1 MAIFEVIKYQGDNDI
16 FVWKHPAEDFNTLS
30 QLIVN
35 ESQEALFFKNGEALD
50 LFGPGRHTL
59 HTQNIPLIRK
69 LVNLPMGG
77 ESPFHCQVFFIN
89 KTMPLDVKWGTPSQI
104 QVLDPKYQIVIH
116 AGANGGLG
124 VQIEDSRKFITKLVG
139 TKSVFDRDSLVNY
152 FKELIA
158 TRTKTY
164 LTRIMSEVPFILVNS
179 RLDDISAALKEKL
192 AEDMREFGVK
202 LVNFFV
208 STIQLRENEHFEKI
222 QSALAQAASRNI
234 EGYNWVDEQISEI
247 TKRYASNEGAQNS
260 PGGMMAQMPLA
271 FAFGNMLRNTA
282 QPLMEQS
289 FSGTPQA
296 FAGFGAPPPKSPFDS
311 PPAPIKPKAMP
322 ASAPAA
328 STDISDFEQRL
339 KKLEMLKG
347 KIPDEQYEAK
357 MQEILNSI

>member
-1 MAIFEVIKYQGDNDI
+1 MAMFEVIKYEGENDI

-69 LVNLPMGG
+69 IVNLPMGG

-89 KTMPLDVKWGTPSQI
+89 KTMPLDIKWGTPSQI
-104 QVLDPKYQIVIH
+104 QVLDPKFQILLH

-139 TKSVFDRDSLVNY
+139 TRSVFDRNYLVDY
-152 FKELIA
+152 FRELIS

-164 LTRIMSEVPFILVNS
+164 LNRIMSEVTFVLVNS
-179 RLDDISAALKEKL
+179 HLEDISAALKEKL
-192 AEDMREFGVK
+192 AEDMNEFGVR
-202 LVNFFV
+202 LINFFV
-208 STIQLRENEHFEKI
+208 SAIQLNESDYNEI
-222 QSALAQAASRNI
+222 QKALARASSRSI
-234 EGYNWVDEQISEI
+234 EGYNWVDEQLADVA
-247 TKRYASNEGAQNS
+247 KQYASNEGAQNN
-260 PGGMMAQMPLA
+260 PAGMIAQAPMA

-282 QPLMEQS
+282 QPLMNQG
-289 FSGTPQA
+289 FSGEPKA
-296 FAGFGAPPPKSPFDS
+296 FGGLGVAAPKSPFDS
-311 PPAPIKPKAMP
+311 APTPIKPKNTSEP
-322 ASAPAA
+322 PPAA
-328 STDISDFEQRL
+328 SGDMSDFEQRL
-339 KKLEMLKG
+339 KKLELLKG
-347 KIPDEQYEAK
+347 KIPDAQYEAK